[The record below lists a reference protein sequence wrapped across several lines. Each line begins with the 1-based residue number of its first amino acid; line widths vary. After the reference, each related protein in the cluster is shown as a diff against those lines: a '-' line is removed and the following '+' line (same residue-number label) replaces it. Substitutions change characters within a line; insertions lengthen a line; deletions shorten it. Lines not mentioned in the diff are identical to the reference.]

1 MRIKFTVLF
10 CFLSSYLFAQQP
22 YWEKYL
28 GGSGFDAGKKII
40 NTTDGNF
47 VIGGEVASTDGIGT
61 GNAGDADVV
70 ILKYSPTGDM
80 LWATRL
86 GGSGAEDFGD
96 IIQTADGGYAMI
108 GTTESPDG
116 ELHSLYGKMDLF
128 LTKFNDRGVLQWK
141 QYYGGSGNDRG
152 FTLLEMY
159 DGGFMIAGEAGSR
172 NGIMLMPP
180 LGGLDGWIARTDPK
194 GKLIWERRY
203 GGGGNEHINSLIP
216 LAGDIENFTKH
227 YMVVATTSSQ
237 DNQVNENNGG
247 NDIWVFNIDE
257 FGRFVGWQQS
267 FGGEADE
274 DVHVAKLNVSDST
287 IVLGGTTFSTRG
299 DIPLQRGL
307 GDMWFF
313 KIDMR
318 GKLIFSQ
325 TYGGSKQEGLS
336 DFAQTTDGGY
346 VLAGMTASRDGIV
359 LNNNGSYDGLLVKT
373 DAEGNLKV
381 IRTAGYEK
389 KDFFYG
395 VVENP
400 KGGYLCIGSSE
411 LGINNTQLIE
421 HNGSYDIWACAYN
434 DKAEIKVSPPTLS
447 GRITDK
453 KTGKPMK
460 VYLKLTNNAN
470 LDSLQ
475 AVSTNPDD
483 GRYIMVLP
491 TSGEVSIGT
500 LKPGYFFYG
509 EDLEVSTI
517 AMRPN
522 VVITRNIALEP
533 LTIGASTN
541 LARIHFP
548 PATPSPTPNSYSE
561 MERLVTF
568 MKLNPK
574 VEILLEG
581 HASYENDGVDKD
593 NLSKLRA
600 DAVKEYLV
608 KKGIKAFRIQTKGAG
623 VSQQLEMDTR
633 EDLQAKNRR
642 VKMVILAM

>member
-1 MRIKFTVLF
+1 MNV
-10 CFLSSYLFAQQP
+10 YLFAQQP

-28 GGSGFDAGKKII
+28 GGASFDAGKKII
-40 NTTDGNF
+40 NTSDGNF
-47 VIGGEVASTDGIGT
+47 VVGAEVASTDGIGT
-61 GNAGDADVV
+61 GNAGDADV
-70 ILKYSPTGDM
+70 IIFKYSPKGDL

-86 GGSGAEDFGD
+86 GGSGPEDFGD
-96 IIQTADGGYAMI
+96 VIQTADGGYAMI
-108 GTTESPDG
+108 GTTDSPDG
-116 ELHSLYGKMDLF
+116 DIHSIYGKMDLF
-128 LTKFNDRGVLQWK
+128 VVKLNDRGAVQWK
-141 QYYGGSGNDRG
+141 QSYGGTGNDRG

-159 DGGFMIAGEAGSR
+159 DGGFLLGGEAGSR
-172 NGIMLMPP
+172 NGVMLMQPF
-180 LGGLDGWIARTDPK
+180 GGLDGWIARIDPK

-203 GGGGNEHINSLIP
+203 GGAGNEHINCVIP

-267 FGGEADE
+267 FGGEGDE
-274 DVHVAKLNVSDST
+274 DVHAAKLNVNDST
-287 IVLGGTTFSTRG
+287 VALAGTTFSMRG

-325 TYGGSKQEGLS
+325 TYGGSKQEGIS
-336 DFAQTTDGGY
+336 DFAPTSDGGY
-346 VLAGMTASRDGIV
+346 ILAGMTASRDGIV
-359 LNNNGSYDGLLVKT
+359 DKNNGSFDGLLIKT
-373 DAEGNLKV
+373 DAGGNLKIV
-381 IRTAGYEK
+381 RTAGYEK

-395 VVENP
+395 VVESP
-400 KGGYLCIGSSE
+400 AGGYLCIGSSE

-509 EDLEVSTI
+509 EDIEVNTI
-517 AMRPN
+517 SLRPN

-541 LARIHFP
+541 LPRIHFG
-548 PATPSPTPNSYSE
+548 AADYQPTPNSYSE

-593 NLSKLRA
+593 NLSLSRA
-600 DAVKEYLV
+600 DAIKNYLV

-633 EDLQAKNRR
+633 EELQAKNRR